1 MLEMD
6 KRKRSRTILT
16 GLLAMALLFALGWYA
31 KNYIVRES
39 LRRVLIAE
47 SGLDIELGRIR
58 YSLLASEVEIFDM
71 RIMNPPEYE
80 QGEAIVIDRIFIK
93 GDIRSLFGGG
103 RTEIERCE
111 VEIGMLNIA
120 GTPGRNSNIDILVE
134 RAEDEQDRLE
144 AERELARISAE
155 PEERD
160 ADPAQRPVA
169 APDAEDDLYIRSLEI
184 ALGRVRLQD
193 ESGAVNEFIVD
204 RRLSFTDVTD
214 LDEVTEQLLIAI
226 LMSSGPELL
235 EALGEML

>member
-1 MLEMD
+1 MYNRRKSRIML
-6 KRKRSRTILT
+6 L
-16 GLLAMALLFALGWYA
+16 GLLAMALLFAVGWFA
-31 KNYIVRES
+31 RNYIVREAV
-39 LRRVLIAE
+39 RRALVAG
-47 SGLDIELGRIR
+47 SGFEIELGRIR

-71 RIMNPPEYE
+71 RIMNPPEYQ
-80 QGEAIVIDRIFIK
+80 QGEAIVVDRIFIK
-93 GDIRSLFGGG
+93 GDIGAIFDSGRS
-103 RTEIERCE
+103 EIERCE
-111 VEIGMLNIA
+111 LEIGLLNIA

-144 AERELARISAE
+144 AERELARMSTE
-155 PEERD
+155 PEEGG
-160 ADPAQRPVA
+160 ADPAQRAVDA
-169 APDAEDDLYIRSLEI
+169 REAEDDLYIRSLEI
-184 ALGRVRLQD
+184 VLGRVRLQD